1 MVRPVLLLCLSAF
14 LGCATLPSSP
24 VKPPDLPTDKQTRC
38 SVLKSQANPLI
49 VEWPGADRATLEA
62 RARKAVV
69 PVRYVGCEME
79 ILKQCALP
87 GQYAYT
93 ALNKQRESIVVRDV
107 DELYAKLPL
116 GAASLEGALKSAG
129 ELNVAMVMVGR
140 YEWSGTPRYGDLQ
153 GPDCSKAT
161 HVVSALI
168 VGAFDFFAGTD
179 SEKGG
184 GIGVAGVETGIR
196 KQSKRTTIDEAGD
209 EAACARSTTKD
220 SEPPNDCGAML
231 RVEVIPIPDAPAF
244 TEEKRAE
251 ATPAA
256 PPPVSTSAPAASPPV
271 STSAPATPASQR
283 LVSKGGVLRDSQTGL
298 LWAKEIRSG
307 LSYDKAE
314 EYCSELRLSE
324 APLRN
329 RSNLL
334 AQELAEPRGNGWR
347 IPSANELMTLKGL
360 DSSMRGAFWTSDESS
375 ARRTRVDGNL
385 LAQVYFPPRTTIEF
399 PLGVSHK
406 GTSPYDKRNVRCVK

>member
-153 GPDCSKAT
+153 GPDCSQAT

-184 GIGVAGVETGIR
+184 GVGVAGAETGIR
-196 KQSKRTTIDEAGD
+196 RQSKRTTIDEAGD

-231 RVEVIPIPDAPAF
+231 RVEVIPIPDAPTFA
-244 TEEKRAE
+244 EEKRAE
-251 ATPAA
+251 ASRPRCRPGARRSPGFA
-256 PPPVSTSAPAASPPV
+256 WKTSH
-271 STSAPATPASQR
+271 
-283 LVSKGGVLRDSQTGL
+283 
-298 LWAKEIRSG
+298 
-307 LSYDKAE
+307 
-314 EYCSELRLSE
+314 
-324 APLRN
+324 
-329 RSNLL
+329 
-334 AQELAEPRGNGWR
+334 AEPQRRRSEIDLEPIHNT
-347 IPSANELMTLKGL
+347 A
-360 DSSMRGAFWTSDESS
+360 DAVFHH
-375 ARRTRVDGNL
+375 RRTEVDEEP
-385 LAQVYFPPRTTIEF
+385 QSEVE
-399 PLGVSHK
+399 
-406 GTSPYDKRNVRCVK
+406 